1 MIIIE
6 VSQGIIATPMYIIN
20 TPNVLPLATI
30 GWIMVTITIIL
41 CQALW
46 APKSPTDEK
55 PRDNLC
61 MSIPRGMFITPINE
75 EFLPC
80 PNAY

>member
-1 MIIIE
+1 
-6 VSQGIIATPMYIIN
+6 
-20 TPNVLPLATI
+20 L
-30 GWIMVTITIIL
+30 
-41 CQALW
+41 

-55 PRDNLC
+55 LRDNLC